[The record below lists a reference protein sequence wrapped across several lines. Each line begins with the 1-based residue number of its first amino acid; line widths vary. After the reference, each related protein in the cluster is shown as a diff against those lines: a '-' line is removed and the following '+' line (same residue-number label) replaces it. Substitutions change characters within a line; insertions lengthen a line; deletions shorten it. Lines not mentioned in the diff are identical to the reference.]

1 MGVHT
6 QRLTLNTKGDCD
18 VVDLTA
24 RLRDAVKASGVREG
38 VATVFVPGSTAAV
51 TTIEHEPGLVA
62 DLRSAFDRL
71 VPRDLSYGHNRGG
84 ESNGH
89 SHVRAAL
96 VGPSVSVPVLG
107 GNPALGTWQQLVVID
122 FDDRARSREV
132 IVQVV
137 GED

>member
-1 MGVHT
+1 MPVHT
-6 QRLTLNTKGDCD
+6 QRLTLNTNGDCD
-18 VVDLTA
+18 VVDLTG

-71 VPRDLSYGHNRGG
+71 VPADLPYAHNRGG

-96 VGPSVSVPVLG
+96 VGPSVSVPILAG
-107 GNPALGTWQQLVVID
+107 RPALGTWQQLVLID

-137 GED
+137 GEG